1 MSDKDKL
8 VILALFFIFLISFF
22 VFFIVLGD
30 RPDSRLFQYL
40 FFIAALTMAFTGFLG
55 ATGTFTTQG
64 QTLGGGAAIF
74 LILVLAVVGLMPYFE
89 KDNSL
94 IELVSL
100 MKTNPTEELS
110 VNDAIQRSLNQIEDL
125 RETSGELKQCSEKLT
140 LLKVKPDQKKLS
152 LAIRYWDP
160 PNKPIKPDDDL
171 FTIDTGNVSYEEK
184 AGKYELPVKDLS
196 DNFVYI
202 EPRHSDQLSFGPGM
216 LLKYDDGIPEV
227 QLFVKRK

>member
-30 RPDSRLFQYL
+30 RQDSSLFQYL

-74 LILVLAVVGLMPYFE
+74 LVLVLAVVGLKPYFE

-94 IELVSL
+94 IELVNL
-100 MKTNPTEELS
+100 MKASPTEELS
-110 VNDAIQRSLNQIEDL
+110 ANDAIQRSINQVENSRKIGDALKLCNEQLTQLRDNKRLN
-125 RETSGELKQCSEKLT
+125 
-140 LLKVKPDQKKLS
+140 
-152 LAIRYWDP
+152 LAIRYWEA
-160 PNKPIKPDDDL
+160 PNRLIKPDDDQ
-171 FTIDTGNVSYEEK
+171 FTVDTGSVPYDVKN
-184 AGKYELPVKDLS
+184 GKYELPVKDLPY
-196 DNFVYI
+196 NFIYI
-202 EPRHSDQLSFGPGM
+202 EPRHSDQLSFGPAM
-216 LLKYDDGIPEV
+216 MLKYDEGIPEV
-227 QLFVKRK
+227 QLFVRKK

>member
-22 VFFIVLGD
+22 VFFIVLSG
-30 RPDSRLFQYL
+30 RTDSSLFQYL

-74 LILVLAVVGLMPYFE
+74 LILVLAVVGLKPYFE

-100 MKTNPTEELS
+100 MKSNPTEELS
-110 VNDAIQRSLNQIEDL
+110 VNDAIQRSINQIEDL
-125 RETSGELKQCSEKLT
+125 RETSDELKQCKGKL
-140 LLKVKPDQKKLS
+140 DQKKLS
-152 LAIRYWDP
+152 LAILYSEIP
-160 PNKPIKPDDDL
+160 HKPIKPDDDL
-171 FTIDTGNVSYEEK
+171 FTIDTGSVPYEEK
-184 AGKYELPVKDLS
+184 ADRYELSVKDLS
-196 DNFVYI
+196 NNFISI
-202 EPRHSDQLSFGPGM
+202 EPRHSEQLSFGPAM
-216 LLKYDDGIPEV
+216 VLKYNDGIPEV